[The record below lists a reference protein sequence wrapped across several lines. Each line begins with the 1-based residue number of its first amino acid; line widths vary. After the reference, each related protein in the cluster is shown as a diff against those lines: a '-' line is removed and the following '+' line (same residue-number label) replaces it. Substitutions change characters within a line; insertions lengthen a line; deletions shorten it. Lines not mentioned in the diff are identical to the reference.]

1 MSALDTAREFWGEGI
16 PDWVEAL
23 ARACDETSQNKV
35 ALRLERSASLV
46 SNILRNRYPAD
57 TSAVEDIV
65 RGTFM
70 SGRIA
75 CPVLGEIG
83 THLCRKWRG
92 KAPRDKFSNG
102 NALDIT
108 MYRACN
114 RCPVHK
120 GGQTDDRS

>member
-1 MSALDTAREFWGEGI
+1 MSSVDTAREFWGEAI

-57 TSAVEDIV
+57 TGAVEDIV
-65 RGTFM
+65 RGTLM
-70 SGRIA
+70 SGRVA

-83 THLCRKWRG
+83 THVCRRWRG
-92 KAPRDKFSNG
+92 RAGHFENV
-102 NALDIT
+102 NTQYVT

-120 GGQTDDRS
+120 GGQADAGA

>member
-1 MSALDTAREFWGEGI
+1 MSAFDTAREFWGEGI

-35 ALRLERSASLV
+35 ALRLERSAALV

-83 THLCRKWRG
+83 THLCRKWRSRAG
-92 KAPRDKFSNG
+92 HFENV
-102 NALDIT
+102 NAQYVT

-120 GGQTDDRS
+120 GGRDAT

>member
-1 MSALDTAREFWGEGI
+1 MSALDTAREFWGEGL
-16 PDWVEAL
+16 PDWVAAL

-35 ALRLERSASLV
+35 AARLERSASLV

-57 TSAVEDIV
+57 TGAVEDIV

-70 SGRIA
+70 SGRVS

-83 THLCRKWRG
+83 THVCRRWRG
-92 KAPRDKFSNG
+92 RGRRFENV
-102 NALDIT
+102 NAQYVT

-114 RCPVHK
+114 RCPRFLGEDGHE
-120 GGQTDDRS
+120 TR

>member
-1 MSALDTAREFWGEGI
+1 MSAVETAREFWGEAI

-70 SGRIA
+70 SGRLA

-83 THLCRKWRG
+83 THVCRKWRG
-92 KAPRDKFSNG
+92 RAGHFENV
-102 NALDIT
+102 NAQYVT

-120 GGQTDDRS
+120 GGHDAT

>member
-92 KAPRDKFSNG
+92 KA
-102 NALDIT
+102 LDIT